1 MKGGAGATSHGLSTY
16 GGIDEQHAVG
26 PRDNMIAMK
35 QITGGKGVVLSPH
48 VFSNN
53 KSKKSEGGRG
63 RVHYKRPPPPSNL
76 QYRRTGR
83 RGCSRKRK
91 GTRKARR

>member
-53 KSKKSEGGRG
+53 NKSKKSEGGRG
-63 RVHYKRPPPPSNL
+63 RFHYKRPSS
-76 QYRRTGR
+76 YAYKRTGR
-83 RGCSRKRK
+83 RGGSRKRK